1 MKNNMFMALATS
13 LLNAL
18 AIVLAP
24 LAHSAGATQVLM
36 AITGLLSPYISIWL
50 LKVYIRTDDPPEL
63 TKKIADLKASIKICK
78 SDLSDKNA
86 SDSFKAETRTRMER
100 LQASL
105 QTVREDHGKAA
116 EYQITPISPPSS
128 EI

>member
-24 LAHSAGATQVLM
+24 LADSAGATQVLM

-50 LKVYIRTDDPPEL
+50 LKVYIRTDDPAEL
-63 TKKIADLKASIKICK
+63 TRKIADLKASIKICK
-78 SDLSDKNA
+78 ADLADKMA
-86 SDSFKAETRTRMER
+86 SDDFKAATRVRMER

-105 QTVREDHGKAA
+105 QTVRDDHGKATG
-116 EYQITPISPPSS
+116 YQITPISPPSS
-128 EI
+128 ET